1 MTIGLLGRKIG
12 MTRVFTE
19 DGASIPVSV
28 VEILP
33 NRVSQIKT
41 IEKDGYTAIQLTGGE
56 KKASHVNK
64 PLTGHFAKAQIEAG
78 DMLSEFRIDLIDQ
91 FNTGQLLSVND
102 VFNEG
107 EFVDVTAKSK
117 GKGFA
122 GTVKRYNFR
131 TQDATHGNS
140 RSHRVPGS
148 IGQNQT
154 PGRVFKGKKMAG
166 QMGNVRCTTQTLELV
181 RVDQERNLLLIKG
194 AIPGCP
200 GARIEVRPAVKKKVR
215 GK

>member
-12 MTRVFTE
+12 MTRVFTQ

-41 IEKDGYTAIQLTGGE
+41 IETDGYTAIQLTGGT

-78 DMLSEFRIDLIDQ
+78 DMLGEFRIDSIDQ
-91 FNTGQLLSVND
+91 FSTGQLLSVND

-107 EFVDVTAKSK
+107 EFVDVSANSK

-194 AIPGCP
+194 AIPGSP
-200 GARIEVRPAVKKKVR
+200 GARVEVRPAVKKQVR

>member
-1 MTIGLLGRKIG
+1 MAIGLIGRKVG
-12 MTRVFTE
+12 MTRIFSE
-19 DGASIPVSV
+19 EGISIPVSV

-33 NRVSQIKT
+33 NRISQIKSVET
-41 IEKDGYTAIQLTGGE
+41 DGYSALQVTGGK

-64 PLTGHFAKAQIEAG
+64 PLTGHFAKAQIDAG
-78 DMLSEFRIDLIDQ
+78 DMITEFRVDTLDGYSA
-91 FNTGQLLSVND
+91 GQLLSVAD
-102 VFNEG
+102 VFAENQ
-107 EFVDVTAKSK
+107 FVDVTGTSK

-154 PGRVFKGKKMAG
+154 PGRVFKGKKMCG
-166 QMGNVRCTTQTLELV
+166 HMGNVRSTTQNLEVV
-181 RVDQERNLLLIKG
+181 RVDSDRNLLLIKG
-194 AIPGCP
+194 AIPGFP
-200 GARIEVRPAVKKKVR
+200 GAKVQITPASKMKRR
-215 GK
+215 GE